1 MRKRGLFVRLC
12 LRPARECRHAR
23 RTLCMFICRTA
34 NYPTLFCKIQKPT
47 LPVQHLT
54 NAEQMWQAHI
64 CLAASSIPHYLPT
77 PPHPAGWYLVPRLMP
92 ALVSDRTT
100 KSQTSCSSSPKF
112 VSWAV
117 IHYNTP
123 MSAIARG
130 SIKRNESKS
139 HPGGFYMQRNAW
151 LMRRSGMARVFGT
164 LFFPFV
170 SWSYRNNAKVAFCL
184 FFKPSWQHQGWNF
197 LLIWHGLCSSTRAQT
212 RRW

>member
-1 MRKRGLFVRLC
+1 MMI
-12 LRPARECRHAR
+12 RECEKERVVCKALFKACKRMQACETDVMYVHLQNCQLPNIVLQD
-23 RTLCMFICRTA
+23 TKT
-34 NYPTLFCKIQKPT
+34 YPTSATPNKRWT
-47 LPVQHLT
+47 DVAGTHLSC
-54 NAEQMWQAHI
+54 
-64 CLAASSIPHYLPT
+64 CLIHSSLPT
-77 PPHPAGWYLVPRLMP
+77 NPSSPLP

-164 LFFPFV
+164 LLFPFV

-184 FFKPSWQHQGWNF
+184 FFKPPWQHQGWNF